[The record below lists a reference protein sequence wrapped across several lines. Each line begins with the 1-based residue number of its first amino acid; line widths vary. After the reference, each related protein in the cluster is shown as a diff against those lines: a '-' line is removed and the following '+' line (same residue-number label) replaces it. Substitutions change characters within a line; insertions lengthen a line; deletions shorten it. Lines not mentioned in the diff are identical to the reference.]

1 MIEHGVNVEF
11 VEEVSSVIKIGLFS
25 IMLDN
30 VSETFQKF
38 VFIQNFSLFENLTDD
53 VFEFTV

>member
-1 MIEHGVNVEF
+1 MIEHGVDIEF
-11 VEEVSSVIKIGLFS
+11 IEEVSSVIKIGLLG
-25 IMLDN
+25 IMLNN
-30 VSETFQKF
+30 VSETFQEF